1 MADRRRTYSRTQT
14 TTALLER
21 EDLRTQPRV
30 SPRRYPETPSRET
43 PTGLQ
48 PRPHRSTR
56 KNPPAAPKRL
66 GSRQVV
72 SRRGRRI
79 QPRKETPRILK
90 ISAAALLFAIAGIIG
105 AMTLSGVTTQQTFQ
119 LQQLKVEQNRLD
131 NQLESL
137 NRDLENVRS
146 SASLARQAGE
156 RHLVVPQQPG
166 ILAVNDEGEVT
177 EVRPPSEET
186 RPIIDV
192 NGKPVR
198 AHIASSNPEK
208 TRELDGNVSAV
219 PHLGMPNNDAGVAP
233 YAPNV
238 PAAPSPGR

>member
-1 MADRRRTYSRTQT
+1 MADRRRTYSRTRSHT
-14 TTALLER
+14 GLLER
-21 EDLRTQPRV
+21 EDTRHYTAPAPPRQPL
-30 SPRRYPETPSRET
+30 RET
-43 PTGLQ
+43 PRAFQ

-72 SRRGRRI
+72 SRRGRRV
-79 QPRKETPRILK
+79 QTRKETPRILK
-90 ISAAALLFAIAGIIG
+90 ISVAALLFAIAGIFG
-105 AMTLSGVTTQQTFQ
+105 AMTISGLTTQQTFQ
-119 LQQLKVEQNRLD
+119 LQKLKVEQNQLN

-146 SASLARQAGE
+146 SASLARHAGE
-156 RHLVVPQQPG
+156 HHLVVPQQPG
-166 ILAVNDEGEVT
+166 ILSVNEQGEVT

-192 NGKPVR
+192 NGKAVR

-219 PHLGMPNNDAGVAP
+219 PHLGMPNDAGVAP
-233 YAPNV
+233 YVPNI
-238 PAAPSPGR
+238 PPTNP

>member
-1 MADRRRTYSRTQT
+1 MADRRSTYSRTRSSA
-14 TTALLER
+14 ALLER
-21 EDLRTQPRV
+21 DDLRTK
-30 SPRRYPETPSRET
+30 PRRYPEAPPRRRET
-43 PTGLQ
+43 PSNL
-48 PRPHRSTR
+48 RPHRSTR

-79 QPRKETPRILK
+79 QPPKTTPRILK
-90 ISAAALLFAIAGIIG
+90 ISAAALLFAIAGIFC
-105 AMTLSGVTTQQTFQ
+105 AMTLSGVTTQQTFE
-119 LQQLKVEQNRLD
+119 LQKLKVEQNTLN

-146 SASLARQAGE
+146 SAALARQAGE

-166 ILAVNDEGEVT
+166 ILAVNEEGEIT
-177 EVRPPSEET
+177 EVRPPSDET

-208 TRELDGNVSAV
+208 TRELDGTVSAV
-219 PHLGMPNNDAGVAP
+219 PHLGMPNNDAAVAP

-238 PAAPSPGR
+238 PAAPNH